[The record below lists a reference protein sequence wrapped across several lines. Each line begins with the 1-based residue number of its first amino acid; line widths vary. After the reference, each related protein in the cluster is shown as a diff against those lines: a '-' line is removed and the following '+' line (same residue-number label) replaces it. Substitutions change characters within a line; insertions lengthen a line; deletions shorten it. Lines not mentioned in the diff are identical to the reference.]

1 MSFERRPAY
10 GWQKAVPGARWFKAD
25 LHIHTVD
32 DHTGGRAVLP
42 EGLADD
48 PTDPDVLSCYA
59 RLFLK
64 GLVASG
70 VQVAG
75 LTPHSPRAGSG
86 PETSAVW
93 KIVDAWNCGEDDDG
107 VPFREKVY
115 AVFPGF
121 EPNVNDGANG
131 VHLLFLFDPEIGRER
146 YLALYDAIMDGRAPW
161 EHSALRLTPRD
172 AEEVFQTLDRRRS
185 ESERTDAPWT
195 YIALAPHFQREHGV
209 FREMRSEILERFPC
223 RLLAGYELGDD
234 KLPEEVEARKKP
246 GKFLLPFMAEH
257 RQAFFHASD
266 AYSIDELGQR
276 YTWMK
281 LASPRI
287 EALRQGFIASDSRMR
302 IGFERT
308 GDGGLRPTTDAPDVT
323 LNRRPW
329 LKEVEVRGAASFFGS
344 GSGGTSVR
352 FSPDLTCIIGGSMTG
367 KSTLLDGL
375 RVRIEAPLPS
385 DESVRVQVEDRGRD
399 VFGAGSPEVVLDCPG
414 SNPMASG
421 LDRWPAQ
428 FFAQNELR
436 RLSEDVTAVED
447 ILAKLSPLQAG
458 AIQKQSDDLE
468 ILDGRLRELA
478 HQLARLDDNLADAEQ
493 AHERA
498 NNAKE
503 ALAAFSEAG
512 AEVLHRAGRDR
523 QQWDAAK
530 RSAEAIQADLRRVS
544 QSVAGFDVPEV
555 GTTLAEV
562 LESES
567 IEPRRLNLESRWTRI
582 DERIRDAEQE
592 MSAWISDVTRV
603 VESLGRNQEALRVSV
618 ERALAER
625 GFDAAKLREI
635 QELNQQAALLPSYE
649 ANLNQTRNHL
659 VESEAS
665 FDRLQRDRQVLA
677 QAQREVFDRV
687 MSELEHQFEGRIR
700 ARRIDNG
707 VFERLDS
714 FLRSLKQ
721 KGITRWW
728 NDLAGDRKPS
738 PGKLAKLVDRELA
751 KRQYWK
757 SAFDGS
763 DAPDHP
769 NPSKGSSVS
778 DLLASPLGEV
788 GMSEAVQSTFLE
800 SLTRG
805 KQRELAAIRC
815 PDRYVLEMRM
825 DDGSYRHLNALSGG
839 QQVSVLLSLL
849 LETDDSRPLVIDQP
863 EDELDNRFLFET
875 VLPALKKLKGRRQVI
890 VATHN
895 PNVVVNGDA
904 DMVIQLEA
912 TANRGCVAC
921 SGAIEEPAIRDAIVR
936 TVDGGEEAFRLRRR
950 KYGF

>member
-1 MSFERRPAY
+1 MSFERRPAHE
-10 GWQKAVPGARWFKAD
+10 WQKAVPGARWFKAD

-32 DHTGGRAVLP
+32 DHAGGRARLP
-42 EGLADD
+42 EGLAGE
-48 PTDPDVLSCYA
+48 PTDPEVLSRYA
-59 RLFLK
+59 KQFLR

-70 VQVAG
+70 IQVAG

-93 KIVDAWNCGEDDDG
+93 QIVDEWNRGEDDDG

-161 EHSALRLTPRD
+161 EYSALRLTPRD

-195 YIALAPHFQREHGV
+195 HIALAPHFQREHGV

-246 GKFLLPFMAEH
+246 GKFLLPFMEDH

-266 AYSIDELGQR
+266 AYSIDELGRR

-287 EALRQGFIASDSRMR
+287 EALRQAFIASDSRMR
-302 IGFERT
+302 IGFERSE
-308 GDGGLRPTTDAPDVT
+308 DGGLRPISDAPDVT
-323 LNRRPW
+323 LNSRPW
-329 LKEVEVRGAASFFGS
+329 LKEVEVRGSASFFGG
-344 GSGGTSVR
+344 GSRGTSVH

-375 RVRIEAPLPS
+375 RVHIEAGLPS
-385 DESVRVQVEDRGRD
+385 DASILNQVKARGRV
-399 VFGAGSPEVVLDCPG
+399 VFGAGSPEVSLDCPG
-414 SNPMASG
+414 RNPAAPNHE
-421 LDRWPAQ
+421 RWPAQ
-428 FFAQNELR
+428 FFAQSELQ
-436 RLSEDVTAVED
+436 RLSLEASAVED
-447 ILAKLSPLQAG
+447 ILAKLIPSESRGIESRNGGLQA
-458 AIQKQSDDLE
+458 
-468 ILDGRLRELA
+468 LDARLLGLA
-478 HQLARLDDNLADAEQ
+478 KQLARLDDNLAEAQQ

-498 NNAKE
+498 DNART

-512 AEVLHRAGRDR
+512 VEGLHRAGRYR
-523 QQWDAAK
+523 QRW
-530 RSAEAIQADLRRVS
+530 AEAQRGAEAVRSDLSRVS
-544 QSVAGFDVPEV
+544 KSVIGFEIPELENV
-555 GTTLAEV
+555 VADV
-562 LESES
+562 LESEG
-567 IEPRRLNLESRWTRI
+567 IDVQQLDLESRWKRL
-582 DERIRDAEQE
+582 DERIRTAEQE
-592 MSAWISDVTRV
+592 ISAWNDDVVRV
-603 VESLGRNQEALRVSV
+603 VESLGRNQERLHVAV

-625 GFDAAKLREI
+625 GMDAARLKEI
-635 QELNQQAALLPSYE
+635 QELNRQAALLPSYE
-649 ANLNQTRNHL
+649 ANFDATREHL
-659 VESEAS
+659 ETSEAA
-665 FDRLQRDRQVLA
+665 FDRLRGERRDLVEVQRNA
-677 QAQREVFDRV
+677 FDRV
-687 MSELEHQFEGRIR
+687 MSEVEREFDGRIR
-700 ARRIDNG
+700 ARRSDHG
-707 VFERLDS
+707 DDRPLDA
-714 FLRSLKQ
+714 FLRTLKQ

-728 NDLAGDRKPS
+728 NDLSEDQKPA
-738 PGKLAKLVDRELA
+738 PEKLAELLDRELN
-751 KRQYWK
+751 KQRYWRK
-757 SAFDGS
+757 AFDGS
-763 DAPDHP
+763 GAPEHP
-769 NPSKGSSVS
+769 DLETVP
-778 DLLASPLGEV
+778 DLLEYPLREV
-788 GMSEAVQSTFLE
+788 GMSDAVQATFIE
-800 SLTRG
+800 SLTRA
-805 KQRELAAIRC
+805 KQRELAALRC
-815 PDRYVLEMRM
+815 PDRYFLELRM
-825 DDGSYRHLNALSGG
+825 DDGSYRRLDELSGG
-839 QQVSVLLSLL
+839 QRVSVLLSLL
-849 LETDDSRPLVIDQP
+849 LETEDSRPLVIDQP

-912 TANRGCVAC
+912 TASRGRVAC
-921 SGAIEEPAIRDAIVR
+921 SGAIEESAVRDAIVR
-936 TVDGGEEAFRLRRR
+936 TVDGGEEAFRLRRQ

>member
-1 MSFERRPAY
+1 MGFERQPAHE
-10 GWQKAVPGARWFKAD
+10 WQRAVPGARWFKAD

-32 DHTGGRAVLP
+32 DHAGGRARLP
-42 EGLADD
+42 EGLDDD
-48 PTDPDVLSCYA
+48 PTDPVVLSRYA

-93 KIVDAWNCGEDDDG
+93 KIVDEWNCGEDDDG

-161 EHSALRLTPRD
+161 EHSALRLTLRD
-172 AEEVFQTLDRRRS
+172 AEGVFRTLDRRRV

-234 KLPEEVEARKKP
+234 KLPDEVEARKKP
-246 GKFLLPFMAEH
+246 GKFLLPFMEDH

-302 IGFERT
+302 IGFERN
-308 GDGGLRPTTDAPDVT
+308 GDGDVRPISVGPDVT
-323 LNRRPW
+323 LNSRPW
-329 LKEVEVRGAASFFGS
+329 LREVEVRGAASFFG
-344 GSGGTSVR
+344 GTGGGTRVR
-352 FSPDLTCIIGGSMTG
+352 FSPDLTCIVGGSMTG

-375 RVRIEAPLPS
+375 RVRIGAELPS
-385 DESVRVQVEDRGRD
+385 DESIRFQVEDRGRN
-399 VFGAGSPEVVLDCPG
+399 VFGAGSPEVRLDCPG
-414 SNPMASG
+414 SNPAAA
-421 LDRWPAQ
+421 DDERWPAQ
-428 FFAQNELR
+428 FFAQNELQ
-436 RLSEDVTAVED
+436 RLSLEESAVED
-447 ILAKLSPLQAG
+447 ILAKLSPSESQEIEKGNLELRALDERLQGLAKELSG
-458 AIQKQSDDLE
+458 
-468 ILDGRLRELA
+468 LDESLA
-478 HQLARLDDNLADAEQ
+478 EAEQ

-498 NNAKE
+498 SSARK

-512 AEVLHRAGRDR
+512 VEGLHRAGRDR
-523 QQWDAAK
+523 QRW
-530 RSAEAIQADLRRVS
+530 AEAQRGAEAVRFDLRRVS
-544 QSVAGFDVPEV
+544 ESVTGFDAPELEDV
-555 GTTLAEV
+555 LAGV
-562 LESES
+562 LESEG
-567 IEPRRLNLESRWTRI
+567 IEARQLNLDSRWERLN
-582 DERIRDAEQE
+582 ERIRTVEQE
-592 MSAWISDVTRV
+592 MSAWIGDITRV
-603 VESLGRNQEALRVSV
+603 VESLGKNQERLRVDV

-625 GFDAAKLREI
+625 GLDAAKLREI
-635 QELNQQAALLPSYE
+635 QELNRQAALLPSYE
-649 ANLNQTRNHL
+649 ANLVQTRKRLTESERLLNRL
-659 VESEAS
+659 QGERQELVDAQREAFDRVLSEVESE
-665 FDRLQRDRQVLA
+665 FD
-677 QAQREVFDRV
+677 
-687 MSELEHQFEGRIR
+687 GRIR
-700 ARRIDNG
+700 GRRVDNG
-707 VFERLDS
+707 VVKALD
-714 FLRSLKQ
+714 FFVRTLKQ

-728 NDLAGDRKPS
+728 NDLAEDEKPS
-738 PGKLAKLVDRELA
+738 PGKLAELLDRELA
-751 KRQYWK
+751 NRQYWK

-763 DAPDHP
+763 DVPNHSTVANGRSVPDL
-769 NPSKGSSVS
+769 SE
-778 DLLASPLGEV
+778 APLGEV
-788 GMSEAVQSTFLE
+788 GMSETVQRTFLE
-800 SLTRG
+800 SLTQAR
-805 KQRELAAIRC
+805 QRELAALRC
-815 PDRYVLEMRM
+815 PDRYFLELRM
-825 DDGSYRHLNALSGG
+825 DDGSYRRLDELSGG
-839 QQVSVLLSLL
+839 QRVSVLLSLL
-849 LETDDSRPLVIDQP
+849 LETEDNRPLVIDQP

-875 VLPALKKLKGRRQVI
+875 VLPALKKMKGRRQVI

-895 PNVVVNGDA
+895 ANVVVNGDA

-912 TANRGCVAC
+912 SASRGRVSCA
-921 SGAIEEPAIRDAIVR
+921 GAIEEPPVRNAIVR
-936 TVDGGEEAFRLRRR
+936 TVDGGKQAFRLRRR

>member
-1 MSFERRPAY
+1 MGFERQPAHE
-10 GWQKAVPGARWFKAD
+10 WQKAVPGARWFKAD

-32 DHTGGRAVLP
+32 DHAGGRARLP
-42 EGLADD
+42 DGLSGD
-48 PTDPDVLSCYA
+48 PTDPEVLACYA
-59 RLFLK
+59 KLFLK
-64 GLVASG
+64 GLVARG

-93 KIVDAWNCGEDDDG
+93 KIVDEWNGGEDDDG

-121 EPNVNDGANG
+121 EPNVNDGASG
-131 VHLLFLFDPEIGRER
+131 VHLLFLFDPEIGRDR
-146 YLALYDAIMDGRAPW
+146 YLALYEAVMDGRSPW

-172 AEEVFQTLDRRRS
+172 AEAIFRTLDRERAESGRS
-185 ESERTDAPWT
+185 GAPWT
-195 YIALAPHFQREHGV
+195 YIALAPHFQSAHGV
-209 FREMRSEILERFPC
+209 LHEMRSDLLDRFPC
-223 RLLAGYELGDD
+223 RLLAGYELGDN

-246 GKFLLPFMAEH
+246 GKFLLPFMEAH

-266 AYSIDELGQR
+266 AYSVDELGQR

-287 EALRQGFIASDSRMR
+287 EALRQAFIASDSRMR
-302 IGFERT
+302 IGFERNE
-308 GDGGLRPTTDAPDVT
+308 DRGLRPITDTPDVT

-329 LKEVEVRGAASFFGS
+329 LKKVDVRGAASFFGS
-344 GSGGTSVR
+344 DSGSTGVR

-375 RVRIEAPLPS
+375 RVHVEAPLPS
-385 DESVRVQVEDRGRD
+385 DNSIREHVEERGRN
-399 VFGAGSPEVVLDCPG
+399 VFAAGSPEVALDCPG
-414 SNPMASG
+414 SNPTASG
-421 LDRWPAQ
+421 IERWPAL
-428 FFAQNELR
+428 FYSQNELR
-436 RLSEDVTAVED
+436 RLSEDATAVED

-458 AIQKQSDDLE
+458 AIRKQRDDLE
-468 ILDGRLRELA
+468 LIDGRLRELA
-478 HQLARLDDNLADAEQ
+478 NQLARLDDNLADAEQ

-498 NNAKE
+498 NNAKK
-503 ALAAFSEAG
+503 ALAVFSEAG
-512 AEVLHRAGRDR
+512 VEALHRAGRDR
-523 QQWDAAK
+523 QQWDATK
-530 RSAEAIQADLRRVS
+530 QGAEVIQADLHRVS
-544 QSVAGFDVPEV
+544 QSVTGFDIPEV
-555 GTTLAEV
+555 GTALEEV

-567 IEPRRLNLESRWTRI
+567 IEPRRLNLESRWTRL
-582 DERIRDAEQE
+582 DERIRDVEQE
-592 MSAWISDVTRV
+592 MLAWIDDVTRI
-603 VESLGRNQEALRVSV
+603 VEFLGRNQEGLRVSV

-625 GFDAAKLREI
+625 GLDAAKLREI

-649 ANLNQTRNHL
+649 ANFNQMQKRLT
-659 VESEAS
+659 ESEAS
-665 FDRLQRDRQVLA
+665 FDRLQKDRQALV
-677 QAQREVFDRV
+677 QAQREAFDRV
-687 MSELEHQFEGRIR
+687 MSEVEHEFEGRIR

-707 VFERLDS
+707 VLERIDS

-728 NDLAGDRKPS
+728 NDLAEDRKPP

-751 KRQYWK
+751 KRRYWK
-757 SAFDGS
+757 SASDGS

-769 NPSKGSSVS
+769 NPSTGSSVS
-778 DLLASPLGEV
+778 DLFASPLGEV

-800 SLTRG
+800 SLTRS

-849 LETDDSRPLVIDQP
+849 LETDDNRPLVIDQP
-863 EDELDNRFLFET
+863 EDELDNRFMFET

-895 PNVVVNGDA
+895 SNVVVNGDA

-912 TANRGCVAC
+912 TAKRGRVAC
-921 SGAIEEPAIRDAIVR
+921 SGAIEDPAVRNAIVR
-936 TVDGGEEAFRLRRR
+936 TVDGGEEAFRLRRQ

>member
-1 MSFERRPAY
+1 MSFVRKPADE
-10 GWQKAVPGARWFKAD
+10 WQEAVPGARWFKAD
-25 LHIHTVD
+25 LHVHTLD
-32 DHTGGRAVLP
+32 DHFGGRVRLP
-42 EGLADD
+42 DGLAGDL
-48 PTDPDVLSCYA
+48 TDPDVLVRYA

-64 GLVASG
+64 RLVASG
-70 VQVAG
+70 VQVVG
-75 LTPHSPRAGSG
+75 LTPHSPRAGTG
-86 PETSAVW
+86 PEISAVW
-93 KIVDAWNCGEDDDG
+93 KIVDEWNCGEDDDG
-107 VPFREKVY
+107 IPFREKVY

-121 EPNVNDGANG
+121 EPNVNDGSTG
-131 VHLLFLFDPEIGRER
+131 VHLLFLFDPEIGLDR
-146 YLALYDAIMDGRAPW
+146 YLALYDAVMDGRMPW
-161 EHSALRLTPRD
+161 DGGSLRPTPRD
-172 AEEVFQTLDRRRS
+172 AKEIFETLEQRQS
-185 ESERTDAPWT
+185 ESGQTGALWS
-195 YIALAPHFQREHGV
+195 YIALAPHFQTEHGV
-209 FREMRSEILERFPC
+209 LREIRSGVLERFSC
-223 RLLAGYELGDD
+223 NLLAGYELGDN
-234 KLPEEVEARKKP
+234 KLPRDIDPKKGP
-246 GKFLLPFMAEH
+246 GRFLLPFMEAH

-266 AYSIDELGQR
+266 AYCIDDLGQR
-276 YTWMK
+276 FTWVK

-287 EALRQGFIASDSRMR
+287 EALRQAFIANDSRMR
-302 IGFERT
+302 IGFERR
-308 GDGGLRPTTDAPDVT
+308 GDGGLRPITDAPDVT

-329 LKEVEVRGAASFFGS
+329 LKEVGVRGAASFFGS
-344 GSGGTSVR
+344 EGGGTSVR

-375 RVRIEAPLPS
+375 RVHIEAPLPS
-385 DESVRVQVEDRGRD
+385 DESIRVQVEERGRG
-399 VFGAGSPEVVLDCPG
+399 VFGAGSPEVGLDCPG
-414 SNPMASG
+414 SNPTGHG

-428 FFAQNELR
+428 FYAQNELR

-458 AIQKQSDDLE
+458 AIRKQRDDLE
-468 ILDGRLRELA
+468 VLDGRLRELA
-478 HQLARLDDNLADAEQ
+478 NQLARLDDNLADAEQ

-498 NNAKE
+498 DNAKQ

-512 AEVLHRAGRDR
+512 VEVLHQAGRDR
-523 QQWDAAK
+523 PQWDAAK
-530 RSAEAIQADLRRVS
+530 RSAVAIQGDLRRVS
-544 QSVAGFDVPEV
+544 QSVTGFDVPEV
-555 GTTLAEV
+555 GAALAEV
-562 LESES
+562 LESGG
-567 IEPRRLNLESRWTRI
+567 IEPRRLDLESRWTRL
-582 DERIRDAEQE
+582 DERLRDADEE
-592 MSAWISDVTRV
+592 MLAWIHDVTRV
-603 VESLGRNQEALRVSV
+603 VEALGRNQEGLRVSV

-635 QELNQQAALLPSYE
+635 QELNRQAALRPSYE
-649 ANLNQTRNHL
+649 ANLGQTRKRL
-659 VESEAS
+659 AESEAS
-665 FDRLQRDRQVLA
+665 FDRLQQDREALV
-677 QAQREVFDRV
+677 QAQRDAFDRV
-687 MSELEHQFEGRIR
+687 MSEVEHEFEGRIR

-707 VFERLDS
+707 VLERLDS

-728 NDLAGDRKPS
+728 NDLSGNRKPS
-738 PGKLAKLVDRELA
+738 PGMLAKLVDRELA

-757 SAFDGS
+757 RAFDGS
-763 DAPDHP
+763 DAPDRP
-769 NPSKGSSVS
+769 DPAKGSSAP

-800 SLTRG
+800 SLTRAR
-805 KQRELAAIRC
+805 QRELAAIRC

-825 DDGSYRHLNALSGG
+825 DDGTYRHLNALSGG

-849 LETDDSRPLVIDQP
+849 LETDDNRPLVIDQP

-912 TANRGCVAC
+912 TANRGRIAC
-921 SGAIEEPAIRDAIVR
+921 SGAIEEPAVRNAIVR